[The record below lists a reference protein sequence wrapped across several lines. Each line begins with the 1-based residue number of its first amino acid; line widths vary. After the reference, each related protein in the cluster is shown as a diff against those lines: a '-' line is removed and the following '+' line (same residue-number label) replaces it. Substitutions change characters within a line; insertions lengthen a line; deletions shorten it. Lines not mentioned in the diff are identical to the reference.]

1 MKMKPGKKM
10 HTHAGHTD
18 TILALIKNSCS
29 EELDCQSVF
38 EHMEEY
44 ADFILKRGDAP
55 KMVQLIER
63 HLAICD
69 DCAQEFSLLL
79 KALQKNNSRI

>member
-18 TILALIKNSCS
+18 KILTMITESCA

-38 EHMEEY
+38 EHMDEY

-55 KMVQLIER
+55 EMVHLIEQ
-63 HLAICD
+63 HLAICS
-69 DCAQEFSLLL
+69 DCAEEFSLLL
-79 KALQKNNSRI
+79 RALKE

>member
-18 TILALIKNSCS
+18 TILTMIKNSCA

-38 EHMEEY
+38 EHMEVY

-55 KMVQLIER
+55 EMVHLIEQ
-63 HLAICD
+63 HLAICG
-69 DCAQEFSLLL
+69 DCAEEFSLLL
-79 KALQKNNSRI
+79 KALKE